1 MVERCWA
8 HESGLH
14 GKTVTIDGLT
24 FAVLP
29 LGAILLDGLVRPRR
43 NGFPFAIGR
52 SAAGT
57 WLLIWMMMALAGL
70 FLLACGSVAVS
81 ISLALGVLALLAVAS
96 NAKHAML
103 GEPLLFSDLALIGAI
118 FRHPQFY
125 LSAVAVWQR
134 IVAGFIALVLFAFL
148 AWLFVPDLQSHLIG
162 LATLAISL
170 SVLLF
175 SLKTGS
181 IRSLAVTPAAHADV
195 QRHGLLP
202 TLLLYWLRWRRSQ
215 DPAPC
220 AEPLRIATSES
231 PELVVIIQCES
242 FADPV
247 ELFSD
252 TDLALPGLAAAR
264 ASACQFGR
272 LQVSGFGAY
281 TMRTEYGALFGL
293 DEEELGFRRY
303 DPFLT
308 AMGDASYALPNRLK
322 AAGWR
327 SLFAHPHDMRF
338 YGRNRIMPAAGFAEL
353 VGEDRFVPP
362 ALGEGRYV
370 TDAAMAEEIV
380 SLAAD
385 ATGPTMIYA
394 VTIENH
400 GPWAPDGDSAGDLKQ
415 SYLRLVRNSDAM
427 LTTLVERIGALSRP
441 ALLVFFG
448 DHRPSI
454 PGATAPGGD
463 RHTPY
468 VMIRLDASGQIAPG
482 ENRRLDLTPA
492 GLHHAI
498 LDTVLGDRAREHRSA

>member
-1 MVERCWA
+1 M
-8 HESGLH
+8 
-14 GKTVTIDGLT
+14 T
-24 FAVLP
+24 FAALP
-29 LGAILLDGLVRPRR
+29 LGAILLEGLVRPRR
-43 NGFPFAIGR
+43 GNFPLAIGR
-52 SAAGT
+52 SLPGT
-57 WLLIWMMMALAGL
+57 WLLLWMMMALAGL
-70 FLLACGSVAVS
+70 FLLICGNYPVS
-81 ISLALGVLALLAVAS
+81 ASLALGVLTLLAVAS

-134 IVAGFIALVLFAFL
+134 TVAGIIALLLLALL
-148 AWLFVPDLQSHLIG
+148 AWLFVPAVQPHLIG
-162 LATLAISL
+162 LGALAASLAIL
-170 SVLLF
+170 VL
-175 SLKTGS
+175 SLKTAP
-181 IRSLAVTPAAHADV
+181 IRHLAATPASHADV

-202 TLLLYWLRWRRSQ
+202 TLLLYWLRWRASQ

-220 AEPLRIATSES
+220 DNPLRQPVAEA

-252 TDLALPGLAAAR
+252 SSLALPGLAAAR
-264 ASACQFGR
+264 ASARQSGR

-281 TMRTEYGALFGL
+281 TMRSEYGVLFGL

-308 AMGDASYALPNRLK
+308 ALGDASHALPNRLK

-338 YGRNRIMPAAGFAEL
+338 YGRDRIMPAAGFAQL
-353 VGEDRFVPP
+353 VGEDRFAPP
-362 ALGEGRYV
+362 ADGEGRYV
-370 TDAAMAEEIV
+370 TDAAMTEEIV

-400 GPWAPDGDSAGDLKQ
+400 GPWAPDGDSSGDLKQ
-415 SYLRLVRNSDAM
+415 SYLRLVRNSDTM
-427 LTTLVERIGALSRP
+427 LSALVERLGALGRP

-468 VMIRLDASGQIAPG
+468 VMIRLDHAGNPVPG
-482 ENRRLDLTPA
+482 EHRQADLTPA

-498 LDTVLGDRAREHRSA
+498 LGAVLGDLPE